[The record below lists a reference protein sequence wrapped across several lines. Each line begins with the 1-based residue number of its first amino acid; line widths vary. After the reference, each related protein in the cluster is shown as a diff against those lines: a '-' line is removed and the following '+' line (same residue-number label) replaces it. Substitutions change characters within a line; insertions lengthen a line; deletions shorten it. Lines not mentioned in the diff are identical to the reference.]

1 MSKLKDLHWLYMH
14 NALYIKHKVY
24 IMQCTMIRQMMV
36 GGKLRLS
43 TIISNSCN
51 KDYLR
56 SLHQKENGSRARL
69 GWGTKVTDLGLC
81 KKPTLIDG
89 WSSHHCTRPWYFNI
103 KCQMRKC
110 SGCWAD
116 VLGSVQAERPAKD
129 LREGGSSPAKGK
141 SFVVNCH
148 FFVSSQ

>member
-1 MSKLKDLHWLYMH
+1 MH

-56 SLHQKENGSRARL
+56 TSKSASEGKWLKGEVGMGDEGDRL
-69 GWGTKVTDLGLC
+69 R
-81 KKPTLIDG
+81 TL
-89 WSSHHCTRPWYFNI
+89 
-103 KCQMRKC
+103 
-110 SGCWAD
+110 
-116 VLGSVQAERPAKD
+116 
-129 LREGGSSPAKGK
+129 
-141 SFVVNCH
+141 
-148 FFVSSQ
+148 